1 MHGGSYNVLPC
12 AKTRA
17 KVGKNAEIIADAPAS
32 VTLQARAGAHPVDSV
47 QVFRNGSALLSGL
60 LNVLA
65 FVWRLVRI
73 PFWLGLGF
81 AIGFLP
87 LYVWNLDRQLTS
99 RFDDFSWDI
108 PSRVYA
114 RPLELRVGLPLS
126 ADALLLELDAA
137 RYEPDAAAKVP
148 GTFVQAS
155 PGRFVIARRAF
166 ADAEGRQ
173 AQRRIAL
180 TLANNTVAS
189 LADADSAA
197 TLDHAR
203 LDPARIATLYGAE
216 QEERRV
222 LKLEQF
228 PPLLIAGLQAVEDRD
243 FKHHHGIA
251 LTSILRAVLT
261 NITAGH
267 LVQGGSTLTQQ
278 LVKNLFLDNGRN
290 FTRKL
295 NEAVIALLIEARYD
309 KHRILETYMNEV
321 FLGQQGG
328 QAVHGFAA
336 ASEFYFG
343 RDAKDL
349 KPAEIALLVGMV
361 QGPSIYDPRRHPDA
375 ALTRRNIVLNSFY
388 ETGLLDADA
397 LKAARAAP
405 LNVPDAPGLP
415 RNRYPAFL
423 DLVRQQLRE
432 NYPDAQLQRAGLA
445 IYTTLAPMTQTLA
458 EQALTKTLDNVGRKQ
473 PELQGAMIVTGA
485 RDGEV
490 QALIG
495 ARDPVDPGFDR
506 ALDARRPIGSLIKP
520 FVNLIALTQPQK
532 YSLATLLDDSAVDM
546 AMPNGSRWTPQN
558 DDHESHGRVPLIDAL
573 ALSYNLATVH
583 LGLDLGVDKVR
594 GLLESFGLDAT
605 INPNPSLLLGA
616 VDLSPYQVAQL
627 YQYFAADGHALP
639 LRALRGVVDAKGQ
652 PLTRYGVKSGA
663 GNYVQAS
670 RLTSFAM
677 QQVALSG
684 TARAIGE
691 QLGSLHVAGKTGTS
705 DSQRDS
711 WFAGF
716 TGSHLAVAWIGR
728 DDNKV
733 TDLWGRT
740 GGLQAWIALFKKL
753 PSAALVLPQDG
764 LDLVHVNPQTGAR
777 TEAQCSGARALPFMA
792 GFAPQDA
799 DHCLLE
805 EIQSVFSGTP

>member
-1 MHGGSYNVLPC
+1 
-12 AKTRA
+12 
-17 KVGKNAEIIADAPAS
+17 
-32 VTLQARAGAHPVDSV
+32 
-47 QVFRNGSALLSGL
+47 LSGL
-60 LNVLA
+60 LSVIA
-65 FVWRLVRI
+65 FLWRLVRI
-73 PFWLGLGF
+73 PFWLALGF
-81 AIGFLP
+81 AVGFLP

-108 PSRVYA
+108 PSRIYA

-137 RYEPDAAAKVP
+137 RYEADAAATSPNAFAGAAKAP
-148 GTFVQAS
+148 GSYARD
-155 PGRFVIARRAF
+155 GARFVIARRAF

-180 TLANNTVAS
+180 TLANNAVAT
-189 LADADSAA
+189 LTDADTGAA
-197 TLDHAR
+197 LDHAR

-228 PPLLIAGLQAVEDRD
+228 PPLLIAGLQAIEDRD
-243 FKHHHGIA
+243 FKRHHGIA
-251 LTSILRAVLT
+251 FTSIARALISNVL
-261 NITAGH
+261 AGH

-361 QGPSIYDPRRHPDA
+361 QGPSIYDPRRHAEA
-375 ALTRRNIVLNSFY
+375 ALTRRSIVLNAFY
-388 ETGLLDADA
+388 ETGLLDEAA
-397 LKAARAAP
+397 LKAARGSA
-405 LNVPDAPGLP
+405 LGVSDTPGLP

-423 DLVRQQLRE
+423 DLVRVQLRE

-445 IYTTLAPMTQTLA
+445 VYTTLAPMTQTLA
-458 EQALTKTLDNVGRKQ
+458 ERALVQTLDGLGRKQ
-473 PELQGAMIVTGA
+473 AELEGAMIVTGA

-495 ARDPVDPGFDR
+495 ARDPTDPGFDR

-532 YSLATLLDDSAVDM
+532 YSLATLLDDSTVDL
-546 AMPNGSRWTPQN
+546 AMPNGTRWTPQN
-558 DDHESHGRVPLIDAL
+558 DDHETHGRVPLIDAL
-573 ALSYNLATVH
+573 AQSYNLATVH
-583 LGLDLGVDKVR
+583 LGLDLGVDKVH
-594 GLLESFGLDAT
+594 GLLESFGLDAD

-639 LRALRGVVDAKGQ
+639 LRALRGVVDAQGK
-652 PLTRYGVKSGA
+652 PLARYGVKSGS
-663 GNYVQAS
+663 GNYIQSA
-670 RLTSFAM
+670 RLASFAM
-677 QQVALSG
+677 QQVTQTG
-684 TARAIGE
+684 TARAIADQG
-691 QLGSLHVAGKTGTS
+691 LAFLHAAGKTGTS

-716 TGSHLAVAWIGR
+716 TGAHLAVAWIGR

-733 TDLWGRT
+733 TGLWGRT
-740 GGLQAWIALFKKL
+740 GGLAAWIALFKKL
-753 PSAALVLPQDG
+753 PSSPLSLPADG
-764 LDLVHVNPQTGAR
+764 IERVSINPQTGAR
-777 TEAQCSGARALPFMA
+777 TDAQCTGARELPFMA
-792 GFAPQDA
+792 GFAPQDT
-799 DHCLLE
+799 DHCILQ
-805 EIQSVFSGTP
+805 EIQSVFSGNP